1 MKMNIT
7 DRNRKI
13 QIVGIK
19 RQFKQMN
26 KPYYLRGIY
35 NTQNGRTI
43 HGVDLLE
50 DERLRNDLIHKF
62 NINDETMYSIK
73 DGEWLHLERD
83 EHYVRYLY
91 ALITPQIALNRHVV
105 NETMHLFYLND
116 PIEESEKEI
125 SKQNDIFDAMEIVA
139 AMSEKEYMNLALFVG
154 INVRDQSSRIVK
166 ASLGKMA
173 IENPDK
179 IILYKKSTSPE
190 KYVFVNKLIIFDVL
204 SVRTDGIFFRDQHI
218 AVSKDDAVAKIFSND
233 PLLQRLKVALDVVEN
248 PHSKNAE
255 KERKKY
261 VDDTT
266 KKELEDKETQLK
278 ISELKLSYYKLTG
291 TDYEGELTVDALEAV
306 IATITSNREKVSEFE
321 AKFADA
327 TIDSLKKSA
336 TARKIPEEE
345 WLGVTDPEE
354 LKKIIIKYI
363 VK

>member
-1 MKMNIT
+1 MNIL

-35 NTQNGRTI
+35 NTKNGRTI

-50 DERLRNDLIHKF
+50 DENLKKDFIQKF

-73 DGEWLHLERD
+73 DGEWLDLSRD

-91 ALITPQIALNRHVV
+91 ALITPQIAVNRHVV

-125 SKQNDIFDAMEIVA
+125 AKQEESFNAMEVIMG
-139 AMSEKEYMNLALFVG
+139 MSEREYMDLALFVG
-154 INVRDQSSRIVK
+154 INVRDQSTRIVK
-166 ASLGKMA
+166 AALGKMA
-173 IENPDK
+173 VENPEK
-179 IILYKKSTSPE
+179 INMYTKNGAPE
-190 KYVFVNKLIIFDVL
+190 KQVFVNKLIIFDIL

-218 AVSKDDAVAKIFSND
+218 AISKEEAIGKIFSND

-248 PHSKNAE
+248 PHTAKAE
-255 KERKKY
+255 KERQKY

-266 KKELEDKETQLK
+266 KKELEDKEKQIK
-278 ISELKLSYYKLTG
+278 ISDLKLSYYKLTG
-291 TDYEGELTVDALEAV
+291 TDYDGDLTVDALEAV
-306 IATITSNREKVSEFE
+306 IATISSRKEKVSEFE
-321 AKFADA
+321 TKFADA
-327 TIDSLKKSA
+327 TIDALKKSA

-354 LKKIIIKYI
+354 MKKIIIKHI